1 MRTTTKLSVA
11 VAAVA
16 GLFFSAVGM
25 VSPVEARATPASDA
39 QANPTITIT
48 NEGASYVYSPAQ
60 LDTKAGEA
68 ITLTNK
74 DANGVHSVTAE
85 DRAFSVDVPPQ
96 SSVTLKV
103 SKAGTYPYYC
113 QYHPDSH
120 NAASITVS

>member
-16 GLFFSAVGM
+16 GLCFSAVGM

-48 NEGASYVYSPAQ
+48 NQAASYVYSAAQ
-60 LDTKAGEA
+60 LDTKAGQA
-68 ITLTNK
+68 ITLTN
-74 DANGVHSVTAE
+74 
-85 DRAFSVDVPPQ
+85 
-96 SSVTLKV
+96 
-103 SKAGTYPYYC
+103 C
-113 QYHPDSH
+113 QHHPDSH